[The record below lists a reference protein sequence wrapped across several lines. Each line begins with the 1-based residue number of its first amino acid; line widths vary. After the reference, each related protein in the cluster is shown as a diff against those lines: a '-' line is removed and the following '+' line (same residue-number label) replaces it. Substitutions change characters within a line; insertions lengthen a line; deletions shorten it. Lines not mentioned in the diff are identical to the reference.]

1 MHAHARAPVH
11 SFTSLSVHCFL
22 SSPSLSLTWYKE
34 SFSSF
39 SHTLYCAAL
48 IPFSSSLSIF
58 PFTVSEAVT
67 DIGEKQSIGSSFQ
80 HPHAWTRTQTNTAA
94 AWMRTC
100 NNSTL
105 VRGALLWY
113 SRRWAFCVCMI
124 IICPLLMFVYWTEWV
139 CVSVCVCG
147 FVFVFVTE
155 CVSFQQWLI
164 GVAQCQD
171 GWARPQTQHHSYG
184 VDLLQISLGV
194 SLLLSVLTPFQKLGS
209 SKFYKINYVCIL
221 YMQPFHQARSVI
233 QQNLEEHLMFYKFI
247 NFCDICTRQ
256 GHGPGNFV
264 HGV

>member
-105 VRGALLWY
+105 TRGALLWY
-113 SRRWAFCVCMI
+113 SRRWALCVYDYYLSIINVCVLNRMGLCFCVC
-124 IICPLLMFVYWTEWV
+124 VWV
-139 CVSVCVCG
+139 CLCVCDRVCVIPAMTDWCCAVSG
-147 FVFVFVTE
+147 WLSEASNTTSFIWSWSPSNLSW
-155 CVSFQQWLI
+155 CVSITLC
-164 GVAQCQD
+164 A
-171 GWARPQTQHHSYG
+171 HSISKAGFIQILQNKLCLYTLHATLSPSQISDSAKPRG
-184 VDLLQISLGV
+184 TLNVLQI
-194 SLLLSVLTPFQKLGS
+194 
-209 SKFYKINYVCIL
+209 
-221 YMQPFHQARSVI
+221 H
-233 QQNLEEHLMFYKFI
+233 
-247 NFCDICTRQ
+247 
-256 GHGPGNFV
+256 
-264 HGV
+264 

>member
-67 DIGEKQSIGSSFQ
+67 DIGEKQSMGSSFQ

-105 VRGALLWY
+105 TRGALLWY
-113 SRRWAFCVCMI
+113 SRRWALCVCMI

-139 CVSVCVCG
+139 CVSVCVCVG
-147 FVFVFVTE
+147 LSLCLWQSVCHPSNDWLVLRSVRMAE
-155 CVSFQQWLI
+155 RGLKHNIIHMELISFK
-164 GVAQCQD
+164 
-171 GWARPQTQHHSYG
+171 
-184 VDLLQISLGV
+184 
-194 SLLLSVLTPFQKLGS
+194 SLL
-209 SKFYKINYVCIL
+209 VCL
-221 YMQPFHQARSVI
+221 YYSLCSLHFKSW
-233 QQNLEEHLMFYKFI
+233 
-247 NFCDICTRQ
+247 
-256 GHGPGNFV
+256 V
-264 HGV
+264 HPNSTK